1 MHNTEEYS
9 CRNQGAEGVK
19 PPPDFDISINPIS
32 TRWTKSSPPHFYLPP
47 PPGFLD
53 LPTALHNTE
62 EDPYLL
68 ELVRILTQKK
78 KDIFHT

>member
-1 MHNTEEYS
+1 MHNTEEDG
-9 CRNQGAEGVK
+9 CRNRGAEGVITPQIFTDQLTLSQRGGTK
-19 PPPDFDISINPIS
+19 LSPPLAPPP
-32 TRWTKSSPPHFYLPP
+32 R
-47 PPGFLD
+47 FLD
-53 LPTALHNTE
+53 LPMALHNTE